1 MLSGSV
7 DEAFDRVIAL
17 VKRTSGDERDKA
29 RRHLLG
35 LFDALPADDPSL
47 AKARRALA
55 SALF

>member
-7 DEAFDRVIAL
+7 DEAFDRVVA
-17 VKRTSGDERDKA
+17 VVRRTSGDERDKA

-35 LFDALPADDPSL
+35 LFETLPSDDPSV